1 MSEYTGDIEFNE
13 IERQKKVRKKK
24 NYLVRT
30 LVVFACLAAVALFLS
45 SGFFDIQN
53 IEVEGNK
60 YYTDGEV
67 INIADATLGVNLFWG
82 AGDSQIKA
90 NLEKN
95 PYFSDIKVKRRL
107 PSTLVIELKERAQ
120 IAAIVY
126 GDKYVVIDK
135 EGTVLRKSDVDPKLT
150 LLTGLTISRLNVG
163 EAVGA
168 EETSTLETTL
178 KMLSTMKEGDI
189 YFKKIDVSRVVI
201 KAYIYDTL
209 IVKGT
214 PKQMMKAIDSG
225 NLQKVV
231 NNLFNND
238 TTRGTINLGDHNYMS
253 FSPGF

>member
-1 MSEYTGDIEFNE
+1 MSEHRDDIEFKE
-13 IERQKKVRKKK
+13 IERQKKTRKKK
-24 NYLVRT
+24 NYLVRI
-30 LVVFACLAAVALFLS
+30 LVFFACLAAVALFLS
-45 SGFFDIQN
+45 SSFFDIQN

-67 INIADATLGVNLFWG
+67 INLADATLGVNLFWE
-82 AGDSQIKA
+82 AGDSQIKE
-90 NLEKN
+90 NLGKN
-95 PYFSDIKVKRRL
+95 PYFSDVKVKRKL

-126 GDKYVVIDK
+126 GDKYVVID
-135 EGTVLRKSDVDPKLT
+135 EDGTVLRKSEVDPKVT
-150 LLTGLTISRLNVG
+150 LLTGLTINKLNVG
-163 EAVGA
+163 ETVGA

-178 KMLSTMKEGDI
+178 KMLASMKEGDI

-225 NLQKVV
+225 KLQIVV
-231 NNLFNND
+231 NDLFKKD
-238 TTRGTINLGDHNYMS
+238 ITRGTINLGDHKYLS
-253 FSPGF
+253 FSPGI